1 MIKSITVSHQVVHLK
16 EPFVTALRQVL
27 NYPIIQVR
35 VELETGVIGIGECV
49 ATPQIS
55 GDSFEEIWEE
65 LNSKQ
70 VSDLREFT
78 PETIAELNLLNS
90 SKAALDMAWW
100 NMEANQSCSV
110 RTDITIPIVPLIDLP
125 KIIVD
130 RKAAGF
136 KNYKLKVGQDS
147 ISNLLR
153 RVELIRE
160 LVGENT
166 LIRIDPNQS
175 WQLDYGIRATQE
187 LMKTAANIDYL
198 EQPLHKADLSGHKAL
213 AKESS
218 IPLMADESCFS
229 LDELGR
235 VIETEAFQ
243 FLNVKI
249 LKAGG
254 VVPALKLARA
264 AQDAGL
270 RVSIGSMMEGDHG
283 IRAAVYLAHLVAP
296 EVVHDLDAAWW
307 IKDSAIEYQAGM
319 VSL

>member
-1 MIKSITVSHQVVHLK
+1 
-16 EPFVTALRQVL
+16 
-27 NYPIIQVR
+27 
-35 VELETGVIGIGECV
+35 
-49 ATPQIS
+49 
-55 GDSFEEIWEE
+55 
-65 LNSKQ
+65 
-70 VSDLREFT
+70 
-78 PETIAELNLLNS
+78 
-90 SKAALDMAWW
+90 
-100 NMEANQSCSV
+100 
-110 RTDITIPIVPLIDLP
+110 
-125 KIIVD
+125 
-130 RKAAGF
+130 
-136 KNYKLKVGQDS
+136 
-147 ISNLLR
+147 
-153 RVELIRE
+153 
-160 LVGENT
+160 
-166 LIRIDPNQS
+166 
-175 WQLDYGIRATQE
+175 
-187 LMKTAANIDYL
+187 
-198 EQPLHKADLSGHKAL
+198 
-213 AKESS
+213 
-218 IPLMADESCFS
+218 MADESCFS